1 MSDYYL
7 ELETKFK
14 KLWQFVKD
22 MDKELAQNQQWID
35 EVENAKD
42 RRDKDDET
50 ESN

>member
-1 MSDYYL
+1 MNNYYL
-7 ELETKFK
+7 DLETKIK

-35 EVENAKD
+35 EIEKN
-42 RRDKDDET
+42 RGDKDDET